1 MIFYSVVVNEQ
12 QWSSL
17 TLCYDDA
24 LLEEVIK
31 FAAEKNRKEGMIWA
45 SSC

>member
-12 QWSSL
+12 QW

-31 FAAEKNRKEGMIWA
+31 FAAEKNRKEG
-45 SSC
+45 